1 MSGTSESICIVD
13 DDSSV
18 LRSVYELLASD
29 GLEAQLFTNPDE
41 FLTYAR
47 SHAVKVA
54 VLDIWMPQATGV
66 EVQKRLR
73 EFSPGTRV
81 IIITGHE
88 VTPIR
93 TEALQCGAFAFLTKP
108 FDDVMFLGEINR
120 ALG

>member
-13 DDSSV
+13 DDSAV

-41 FLTYAR
+41 FLAYAR
-47 SHAVKVA
+47 NHSVKAV
-54 VLDIWMPQATGV
+54 VLDIWMPQATGI
-66 EVQKRLR
+66 EVQKRLQ

-81 IIITGHE
+81 IIITGRE
-88 VTPIR
+88 VASIR

-108 FDDVMFLGEINR
+108 FDDEIFLGEVNR